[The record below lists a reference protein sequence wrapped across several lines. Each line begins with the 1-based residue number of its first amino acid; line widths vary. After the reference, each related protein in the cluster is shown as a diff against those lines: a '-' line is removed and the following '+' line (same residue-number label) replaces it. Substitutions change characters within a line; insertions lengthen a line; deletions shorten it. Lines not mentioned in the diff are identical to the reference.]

1 MKKKTI
7 VILSVALSVVLVA
20 GVLGTGI
27 VLAASNSFYP
37 PIVEKL
43 AEKLNVSNSDVNTA
57 FDEVHQEKR
66 QEAQERFEQ
75 QLDQAVEDGKITKE
89 QKEVL
94 LKKNTEI
101 QEQQEEVMELKQD
114 LKNWADENDVDLRN
128 VMGKGSKG
136 GLKGHRGGPG
146 GPGGGCFGPGPAQ

>member
-7 VILSVALSVVLVA
+7 VITSVVLSVVLVA
-20 GVLGTGI
+20 GVLGAGV
-27 VLAASNSFYP
+27 VLAASNSSYP

-57 FDEVHQEKR
+57 FDEVRQEKH
-66 QEAQERFEQ
+66 QDAQERFEQ
-75 QLDQAVEDGKITKE
+75 QLDQAVKDGKITEE

-114 LKNWADENDVDLRN
+114 LKNWADENDIDLGD

-136 GLKGHRGGPG
+136 GLKGHRGG
-146 GPGGGCFGPGPAQ
+146 GCFGPGPAQ